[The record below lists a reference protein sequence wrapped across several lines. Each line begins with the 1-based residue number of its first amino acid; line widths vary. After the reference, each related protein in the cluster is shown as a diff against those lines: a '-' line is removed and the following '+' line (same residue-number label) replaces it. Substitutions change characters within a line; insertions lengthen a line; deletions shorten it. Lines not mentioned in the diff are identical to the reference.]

1 MKKKFIAIAL
11 AALCLASCG
20 AKEINVSDLAAT
32 LKNQLTF
39 SEELT
44 EVGEKVTEKRIGLD
58 EADVVQCVAYKGT
71 NAVADEVV
79 VIKTKDVKKV
89 ESKLNEYWDKQIKSY
104 ESYRPSEV
112 PKLNN
117 GIIYTVNDTV
127 IFCVSENHDAAQKLR
142 NEYANK

>member
-20 AKEINVSDLAAT
+20 AKEVNVSEVANK
-32 LKNQLTF
+32 LKSNLKF
-39 SEELT
+39 SEQLT
-44 EVGEKVTEKRIGLD
+44 EVGEKATLKRIDLD
-58 EADVVQCVAYKGT
+58 EGDVVQCSAYKGT

-79 VIKTKDVKKV
+79 VVKAKDAKKV
-89 ESKLNEYWDKQIKSY
+89 ESKFNEYWDKQKKSY

-117 GIIYTVNDTV
+117 AVIYTAGDTV
-127 IFCVSENHDAAQKLR
+127 IFCVSEDHDAAQKLII
-142 NEYANK
+142 ESTK